1 MEPDRP
7 PNPREGLVR
16 SRLLHF
22 DDEAAV
28 RLAVAGFLRRLEVDV
43 DGASTLGQAKDR
55 IESTSYDVLISDLDP
70 GSGDTSEG
78 LDFIRWVRERNP
90 ELPILVLTGHD
101 SDDLRSR
108 ARSLGVRDVLLKSH
122 SLDRLERILRE
133 MFASRDGAEARPG
146 SEIDADV

>member
-1 MEPDRP
+1 MAPDRP
-7 PNPREGLVR
+7 PNFREDSAR
-16 SRLLHF
+16 PRLLHF

-43 DGASTLGQAKDR
+43 DGVSTLSQARDR
-55 IESTSYDVLISDLDP
+55 LEDTSYDVLISDLDP

-78 LDFIRWVRERNP
+78 LDFIRWVRARTP
-90 ELPILVLTGHD
+90 DLPILVLTGHD

-108 ARSLGVRDVLLKSH
+108 VRSLGVRDVLLKPH

-133 MFASRDGAEARPG
+133 MLASRDGDGGG
-146 SEIDADV
+146 SSVG